1 MVIVVVMVENME
13 IESFLLQLVSFD
25 INKHQVKKKKKYI
38 YFSVFM
44 LPQRCMYQNWLVVVT
59 E

>member
-25 INKHQVKKKKKYI
+25 INKHQVKKKKYI

-59 E
+59 G